1 MEHIGLKTTRLRSL
15 GGEQLI
21 LGNSD
26 VINTRIRNLGRM
38 EDRRGALKVGVTYD
52 TPRDLLAQIPGWI
65 EEIVAAQEETRFD
78 RCHLSGFADSAIE
91 FDTVFYMTVPST
103 PGSWTRS
110 RRCCSRSTNGSTG
123 TASSSRTRHRSSTR
137 SPRLVDKNPLESIVW
152 AAVAAGFGP
161 AAHGFGTHTVSLPFR
176 QDLRVRHARGVT
188 SAGTRP
194 ASQSTRMDTT
204 DFSFHTSP
212 IMLLSGTANP
222 ALAQGI
228 ADVLGERLCDVTIKR
243 FADGEIF
250 VRIDENVRGRDVF
263 LIQPTNPPAENVL
276 ELLILLDAAKR
287 ASAARV
293 TAVVPYY
300 GYGRSDRKDQP
311 RVSIAAKLLANLMT
325 AAGADRVLS
334 IDFHQH
340 QIQGFFDI
348 PVDHL
353 YAAPVFRRY
362 YEMKKLDNLVVV
374 ATDVSA
380 AKMARGY
387 ARRLGGDLAIIDK
400 RRPAP
405 NEAEVSNIVGEVEGK
420 HCIVPDDMID
430 TAGTM
435 VSAIEVLK
443 ERGAL
448 DIYVLAT
455 HPLFSGRRWS
465 ASRWPT

>member
-1 MEHIGLKTTRLRSL
+1 
-15 GGEQLI
+15 
-21 LGNSD
+21 
-26 VINTRIRNLGRM
+26 
-38 EDRRGALKVGVTYD
+38 
-52 TPRDLLAQIPGWI
+52 
-65 EEIVAAQEETRFD
+65 
-78 RCHLSGFADSAIE
+78 
-91 FDTVFYMTVPST
+91 
-103 PGSWTRS
+103 
-110 RRCCSRSTNGSTG
+110 
-123 TASSSRTRHRSSTR
+123 
-137 SPRLVDKNPLESIVW
+137 
-152 AAVAAGFGP
+152 
-161 AAHGFGTHTVSLPFR
+161 
-176 QDLRVRHARGVT
+176 
-188 SAGTRP
+188 
-194 ASQSTRMDTT
+194 
-204 DFSFHTSP
+204 
-212 IMLLSGTANP
+212 MLLSGTANP

-250 VRIDENVRGRDVF
+250 VRINENVRGRDVF

-276 ELLILLDAAKR
+276 ELLILIDAAKR

-405 NEAEVSNIVGEVEGK
+405 NEAEVSNIVGDVEGK

-448 DIYVLAT
+448 DVYVLAT
-455 HPLFSGRRWS
+455 HPLFSGPALERLAS
-465 ASRWPT
+465 ADVKAITVTDTVPLAPGVQEALPNLTVLSVASLLAQAIESTHANTSVSKLFK

>member
-1 MEHIGLKTTRLRSL
+1 
-15 GGEQLI
+15 
-21 LGNSD
+21 
-26 VINTRIRNLGRM
+26 
-38 EDRRGALKVGVTYD
+38 
-52 TPRDLLAQIPGWI
+52 
-65 EEIVAAQEETRFD
+65 
-78 RCHLSGFADSAIE
+78 
-91 FDTVFYMTVPST
+91 
-103 PGSWTRS
+103 
-110 RRCCSRSTNGSTG
+110 
-123 TASSSRTRHRSSTR
+123 
-137 SPRLVDKNPLESIVW
+137 
-152 AAVAAGFGP
+152 
-161 AAHGFGTHTVSLPFR
+161 
-176 QDLRVRHARGVT
+176 
-188 SAGTRP
+188 
-194 ASQSTRMDTT
+194 MDTT

-276 ELLILLDAAKR
+276 ELLILIDAAKR

-293 TAVVPYY
+293 TVVVPYY

-435 VSAIEVLK
+435 VSAVRVLK
-443 ERGAL
+443 ERGAR

-455 HPLFSGRRWS
+455 HPLISGPAVERLAS
-465 ASRWPT
+465 ADVKEITVTDTVPLAPGVQEALPKLTVLSVASLLAQAIESTHENTSVSKLFK